1 MRARSKDLSSWTL
14 RRGGDRLRPM
24 FFRLLLLFTVL
35 PVVEL
40 ALLIRIGRAI
50 DVGPTIALV
59 VLTGV
64 AGAALAR
71 HQGLRT
77 LRRIQDDLARGLMP
91 ATELLNGLMIL
102 LAGAVLVTPG
112 VITDAVG
119 FALLIPP
126 VRALIRKR
134 VAAHFKKRIVMMPG
148 PTGFA
153 PPAQNEFI
161 DVEARVVADDDGRPD
176 QDA

>member
-77 LRRIQDDLARGLMP
+77 LRRSQDDLARGLMP

-134 VAAHFKKRIVMMPG
+134 VAKHFKKRIVMMHG

-153 PPAQNEFI
+153 QPAQDEFI
-161 DVEARVVADDDGRPD
+161 DVEARVVSEDGRPD
-176 QDA
+176 ADA

>member
-1 MRARSKDLSSWTL
+1 
-14 RRGGDRLRPM
+14 M

-91 ATELLNGLMIL
+91 ATELLDGLMIL

-126 VRALIRKR
+126 IRALIRKR
-134 VAAHFKKRIVMMPG
+134 VAEHFRKRIVIMPG
-148 PTGFA
+148 ATDSA
-153 PPAQNEFI
+153 PAAQDEFI
-161 DVEARVVADDDGRPD
+161 DVEARVVSDDAQPD
-176 QDA
+176 RDA